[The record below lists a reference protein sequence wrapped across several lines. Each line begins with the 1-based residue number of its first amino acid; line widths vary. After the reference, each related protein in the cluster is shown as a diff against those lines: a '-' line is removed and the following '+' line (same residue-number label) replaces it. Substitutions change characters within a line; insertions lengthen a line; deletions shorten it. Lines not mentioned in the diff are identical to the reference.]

1 MKVLKPVV
9 IFLLALSTLS
19 AVAQTG
25 NFVEV
30 GKASFY
36 HDKFNGRKTANGER
50 FNQKS
55 LTCAHR
61 TLPFGTKLK
70 VTNLKNGKTV
80 VVTVNDRGPFKKGR
94 LVDLSKRAA
103 SELGFIRDGV
113 TSVAIELV
121 AEPGEMFAYTPLNDS
136 IRELY
141 CIETDKPVSIK
152 IGDFESQE
160 RLKGFVNLANKLL
173 GKEVLVQP
181 VAEKAGDTSYIVF
194 IGIFYRQEDAH
205 DFLDQIEHYYPQ
217 AEVAELA
224 LAGD

>member
-1 MKVLKPVV
+1 MC
-9 IFLLALSTLS
+9 ALS
-19 AVAQTG
+19 AIAQTG
-25 NFVEV
+25 TFVEA

-50 FNQKS
+50 FNQKA

-80 VVTVNDRGPFKKGR
+80 IVTVNDRGPFKKGR
-94 LVDLSKRAA
+94 LIDMSKKAA
-103 SELGFIRDGV
+103 TELGFVRDGV

-141 CIETDKPVSIK
+141 CIDTDKPVSIK

-160 RLKGFVNLANKLL
+160 RLKGFVNVANKLL
-173 GKEVLVQP
+173 GKEVLVQL